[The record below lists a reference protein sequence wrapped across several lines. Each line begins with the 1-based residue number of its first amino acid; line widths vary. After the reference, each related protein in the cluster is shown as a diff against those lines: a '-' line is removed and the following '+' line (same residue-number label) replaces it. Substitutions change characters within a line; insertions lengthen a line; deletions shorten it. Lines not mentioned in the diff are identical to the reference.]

1 LIIAFKVFKGVQN
14 GGLADG
20 SLGPA
25 PLLFVPRPCRK
36 KSPSRAL
43 YGFVPQVSVNGCKD
57 FASERNES
65 LLSNCRAPL
74 NLLQSY
80 EEYFIPPNKITNI
93 FQLFFVL
100 PKMAHSKAM

>member
-1 LIIAFKVFKGVQN
+1 METLPMA
-14 GGLADG
+14 AWDRRRY
-20 SLGPA
+20 
-25 PLLFVPRPCRK
+25 LFVPRPCRK
-36 KSPSRAL
+36 KSLSRAI

-74 NLLQSY
+74 NLLQRY

-93 FQLFFVL
+93 FQLFFRL
-100 PKMAHSKAM
+100 AGMAHSKAM